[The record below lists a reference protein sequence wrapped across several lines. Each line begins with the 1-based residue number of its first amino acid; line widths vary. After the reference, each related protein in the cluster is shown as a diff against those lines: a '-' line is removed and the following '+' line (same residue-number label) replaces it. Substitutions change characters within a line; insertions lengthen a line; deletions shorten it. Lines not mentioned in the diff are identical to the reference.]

1 MLVVAAN
8 LPKAKTMSS
17 CFGQQ
22 KKRKK
27 ERNTP
32 LQSSDRM
39 LQIRSVFLEP
49 EAGDVPGS
57 SGGAITELWSFV
69 LEQCIRDKS

>member
-1 MLVVAAN
+1 
-8 LPKAKTMSS
+8 
-17 CFGQQ
+17 
-22 KKRKK
+22 
-27 ERNTP
+27 
-32 LQSSDRM
+32 M